1 VKIITVITIDVH
13 NRDVVA
19 TLVKKKVESNVDFKW
34 QSQLKFYWNVE
45 DKFASIPI
53 CDFSTIDSFEC
64 WYLWTIGDYSFD

>member
-1 VKIITVITIDVH
+1 MKIITGITIDVH

-45 DKFASIPI
+45 NKSAIVRISI
-53 CDFSTIDSFEC
+53 CNHLFF
-64 WYLWTIGDYSFD
+64 